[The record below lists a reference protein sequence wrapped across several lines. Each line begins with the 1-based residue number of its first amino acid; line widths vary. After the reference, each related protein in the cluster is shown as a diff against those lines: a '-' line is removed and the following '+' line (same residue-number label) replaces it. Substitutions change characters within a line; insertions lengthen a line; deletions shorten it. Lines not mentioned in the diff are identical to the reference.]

1 VPNARC
7 PMQPNNSPYEVSA
20 WVLTRERIGQSLRER
35 YQVTTGLPPALLT
48 LVGKLDALEGN
59 LRVSKLQVAKEL
71 PRSLLTLVKKLDA
84 VEGNLLLRRIQEAP
98 AGRRKTP
105 TAN

>member
-1 VPNARC
+1 
-7 PMQPNNSPYEVSA
+7 MQLNNSPYEVSA

-35 YQVTTGLPPALLT
+35 YQV
-48 LVGKLDALEGN
+48 
-59 LRVSKLQVAKEL
+59 AKEL
-71 PRSLLTLVKKLDA
+71 PRSLLTVVKKLDA

-98 AGRRKTP
+98 GGRRKTP

>member
-1 VPNARC
+1 
-7 PMQPNNSPYEVSA
+7 M
-20 WVLTRERIGQSLRER
+20 RERQYDRYGQHRCHRSD
-35 YQVTTGLPPALLT
+35 QGF
-48 LVGKLDALEGN
+48 VGKIDALEGN
-59 LRVSKLQVAKEL
+59 LRVAKLQVAKEL

>member
-1 VPNARC
+1 VRC

-35 YQVTTGLPPALLT
+35 YQVTTELPPALLT

-59 LRVSKLQVAKEL
+59 LQVAKEL

>member
-1 VPNARC
+1 VPNLRC

-20 WVLTRERIGQSLRER
+20 WLLTRERIGQSLRER
-35 YQVTTGLPPALLT
+35 YQVT
-48 LVGKLDALEGN
+48 
-59 LRVSKLQVAKEL
+59 SEL
-71 PRSLLTLVKKLDA
+71 PRSLLTLVEKLDALEGNLQVANLQVTTELPRSLLTLVRKLDA
-84 VEGNLLLRRIQEAP
+84 VEGKMLLRRIQQAP

>member
-1 VPNARC
+1 VWC

-35 YQVTTGLPPALLT
+35 YQV
-48 LVGKLDALEGN
+48 
-59 LRVSKLQVAKEL
+59 AKEL
-71 PRSLLTLVKKLDA
+71 PRSLLTVVKKLDA

-98 AGRRKTP
+98 GGRRKTP